1 MLPVNIHKLGTVS
14 DKELTRVVCVS
25 QYKGKWVYSKHK
37 ERQTWEIPGGHI
49 EEGETWLEAAK
60 RELYEE
66 TGATDVEIEPI
77 CQYSISSYGLLCY
90 ANIKKID
97 EMPEYEMEK
106 IGFFDVEP
114 DNLTYK
120 DTYHLFFKTVK
131 NNLENKNN
139 INKELEICVKVLTDF
154 NSIMKI
160 MKDKGFKV
168 QEDFQLNDIYMI
180 ENNKEI
186 SLENAD
192 DLLSNYILVRETVGK
207 RIMLE
212 GKSKK
217 LNDKNEII
225 EQQSI
230 KCQISDKL
238 AGYEFM
244 TNLGYK
250 KFLEINDHNVLLTNG
265 KNEIYIQDVEN
276 LGVYIEMEQKN
287 LLLDNNNG
295 NTLEDM
301 INNLKEYKLPIDE
314 SNFFSKKAYDMLLK
328 NI

>member
-1 MLPVNIHKLGTVS
+1 MLPVNIHELGTVS
-14 DKELTRVVCVS
+14 DQELTRVVCVS
-25 QYKGKWVYSKHK
+25 RYKDKWVYSKHK

-49 EEGETWLEAAK
+49 EKGETWLEAAK

-66 TGATDVEIEPI
+66 TGAIDVEIEPI

-97 EMPEYEMEK
+97 KMPEYEMEQ
-106 IGFFDVEP
+106 IGLFDEEP
-114 DNLTYK
+114 ENLTYK
-120 DTYHLFFKTVK
+120 DTHHLFFETVK
-131 NNLENKNN
+131 NKLNQ
-139 INKELEICVKVLTDF
+139 NKELEICVKVLTDF

-160 MKDKGFKV
+160 MKEKGFKV

-180 ENNKEI
+180 ENSKEI
-186 SLENAD
+186 SLDNAN

-207 RIMLE
+207 RIMLVK
-212 GKSKK
+212 KSRKM
-217 LNDKNEII
+217 NNKNEIV

-230 KCQISDKL
+230 KCQINDKN

-244 TNLGYK
+244 INLGYK

-265 KNEIYIQDVEN
+265 KNEIYIQEVEN

-295 NTLEDM
+295 DTLEDM
-301 INNLKEYKLPIDE
+301 ISNLKEYNLPIDE
-314 SNFFSKKAYDMLLK
+314 SNFFCKKAYDMLLK
-328 NI
+328 MYK